1 MSNYVV
7 QPNNKLQLTSASLEQ
22 RGGISAGHLDDGED
36 VNRGFEFGL
45 LENQDFAG
53 LGADKNMPIKEICRQ
68 YKNRAAEIAL

>member
-1 MSNYVV
+1 M
-7 QPNNKLQLTSASLEQ
+7 PFLQLTSAGLEQ

-53 LGADKNMPIKEICRQ
+53 FGADENMPIKGIM
-68 YKNRAAEIAL
+68 